1 MHVMNVKGFDE
12 FELDLELAFKR
23 DLPPFIDG
31 LEAAPL
37 TFINVSSIPSKKNG
51 VYLLL
56 QEDTVLYVGKTDS
69 RGGFQNRLLRH
80 SEHVK
85 HRRNFDPTTM
95 YFKAVAIPVFKNAD
109 LETILIDHYGAPW
122 NNSGFGG
129 NDPGKERDTQRPAV
143 YDLDHPID
151 VDVELDFLEEGTV
164 SVQELLKLLSA
175 RLPYTFRYEK
185 KRYQEELDFNIE
197 ISSTRSSLRDMLTLI
212 LQGLP
217 SGMWQATILYGRII
231 LYRENRE
238 YPFYQ
243 EIIRS

>member
-1 MHVMNVKGFDE
+1 MNVQGFDE

-37 TFINVSSIPSKKNG
+37 TFINVSSIPVKKNG

-56 QEDTVLYVGKTDS
+56 QNNTLMYVGKTDS

-85 HRRNFDPTTM
+85 HRRNLDPTTM
-95 YFKAVAIPVFKNAD
+95 FFKAVAIPVFKNAD

-143 YDLDHPID
+143 FDLEHPID
-151 VDVELDFLEEGTV
+151 IDMELDFLQIGIV
-164 SVQELLKLLSA
+164 NVQELLKLLSA

-185 KRYQEELDFNIE
+185 KRHQEELDFNVE

-212 LQGLP
+212 LEGLP
-217 SGMWQATILYGRII
+217 SGVWQVTILYGRII
-231 LYRENRE
+231 LYHENRE

>member
-1 MHVMNVKGFDE
+1 VNVHGFDE

-23 DLPPFIDG
+23 DLPPFIDA
-31 LEAAPL
+31 LEPAPL
-37 TFINVSSIPSKKNG
+37 TFVNVSSIPAKKNG

-56 QEDTVLYVGKTDS
+56 QENRVMYVGKTDS
-69 RGGFQNRLLRH
+69 KGGFQNRLLRH

-85 HRRNFDPTTM
+85 HRRNLDPSTM
-95 YFKAVAIPVFKNAD
+95 FFKAVAIPVFKNAD

-143 YDLDHPID
+143 FDLEHPID
-151 VDVELDFLEEGTV
+151 VDVELDFLQIGSI

-185 KRYQEELDFNIE
+185 KRYQDELDFNVDIT
-197 ISSTRSSLRDMLTLI
+197 SSNSSMRDMITLI
-212 LQGLP
+212 LVGLP

-243 EIIRS
+243 ETIQS

>member
-1 MHVMNVKGFDE
+1 MNVQGFDE

-37 TFINVSSIPSKKNG
+37 TFINVSSIPAKKNG

-56 QEDTVLYVGKTDS
+56 QDDKVMYVGKTDS

-85 HRRNFDPTTM
+85 HRHNLDPNLM
-95 YFKAVAIPVFKNAD
+95 HFKAVAIPVFKNAD

-143 YDLDHPID
+143 FDLNHPID
-151 VDVELDFLEEGTV
+151 IDRDLDFIQLGLI
-164 SVQELLKLLSA
+164 SAQELLRLLSA

-185 KRYQEELDFNIE
+185 RKYQDELNFNVE
-197 ISSTRSSLRDMLTLI
+197 ITAATSSMRELLMLI
-212 LQGLP
+212 LNGLP
-217 SGMWQATILYGRII
+217 SSVWQTTILYGRII

-238 YPFYQ
+238 YPFFQ
-243 EIIRS
+243 EVIRS